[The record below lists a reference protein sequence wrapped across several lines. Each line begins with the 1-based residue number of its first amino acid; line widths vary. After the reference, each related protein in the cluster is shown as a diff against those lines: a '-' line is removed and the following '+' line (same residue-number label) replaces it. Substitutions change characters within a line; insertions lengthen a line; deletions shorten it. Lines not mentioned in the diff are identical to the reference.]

1 MARGCS
7 VSCSKLIV
15 VLDRVVCLPNIRLQ
29 MRVQRYFLS
38 VVSTFRMRA
47 FSIVISIRMRC
58 REFLMVSVDSEST
71 CRPAVRGP
79 CPCLRK
85 NEWCPVNC
93 DLLHSYCVP
102 SASCYCCPLALC
114 PCVFSRLASLCLQ
127 KPRLSRRLRIY
138 GVVSC
143 SGKYKLLR

>member
-1 MARGCS
+1 MLDVRNSSSQVLFRLRTVGQLLARGCS

-85 NEWCPVNC
+85 NEWCPVDC

-114 PCVFSRLASLCLQ
+114 PCVLV
-127 KPRLSRRLRIY
+127 LSISA
-138 GVVSC
+138 GSSV
-143 SGKYKLLR
+143 